1 VLQFHGT
8 NPDDD
13 TMNDVDLFNV
23 APLLKLF
30 LLALV
35 LALGPLTWVWLKHRH
50 AEVPQRVRQLT
61 LFTLFLTFDL
71 ILFGSFT
78 RLTDSGLGC
87 PDWPGC
93 YGHASP
99 IGAKEAIASAQAAM
113 PTGPVTWS
121 KAWIEM
127 IHRYLA
133 MTVGVLI
140 LTLAVFSWRI
150 ERTFWGWPT
159 LSLVWVCVQG
169 AFGALTVTMKLF
181 PAIVSLHLLGGMLLA
196 VLLTLQLVRQRHSP
210 WTVTRLPVP
219 TAAYLLMV
227 VAGLFLVL
235 QILLGGWVSSNYAV
249 MACNTYPECQGG
261 WWPDM
266 NFDKGFELWRPL
278 GVDAAGAALPFPAL
292 TAIHMVHRWHAVLV
306 VLLLLAVAWTWS
318 KHGFHRQALFLA
330 LLLLLQFIT
339 GVSNAVLGW
348 PMLAALLH
356 TGAAVS
362 MLVLL
367 SWVLGVTQAQHPKQI
382 ATTFSRHTL

>member
-1 VLQFHGT
+1 MDEVALI
-8 NPDDD
+8 
-13 TMNDVDLFNV
+13 NV
-23 APLLKLF
+23 APIVKLA

-35 LALGPLTWVWLKHRH
+35 LALGPLTWVWLKHRN
-50 AEVPQRVRQLT
+50 ADVPQRVRQLT
-61 LFTLFLTFDL
+61 IFTLFLTFDL

-99 IGAKEAIASAQAAM
+99 LGAKEAIAQAQAAM

-133 MTVGVLI
+133 MMVGVLI
-140 LTLAVFSWRI
+140 LTLAVFSWRT
-150 ERTFWGWPT
+150 ERTLWGWPT
-159 LSLVWVCVQG
+159 LSLIWVCVQG

-181 PAIVSLHLLGGMLLA
+181 PAIVSMHLLGGMLLA
-196 VLLTLQLVRQRHSP
+196 VFLTLQLVRQRHSP
-210 WTVTRLPVP
+210 WTETRRPLPTLVYVLVVVTI
-219 TAAYLLMV
+219 
-227 VAGLFLVL
+227 LFLVL
-235 QILLGGWVSSNYAV
+235 QILLGAWVSSNYAV
-249 MACNTYPECQGG
+249 MACNTYPDCQGT

-278 GVDAAGAALPFPAL
+278 GVDAAGAALPFQAL
-292 TAIHMVHRWHAVLV
+292 TAIHMVHRWHAVWV
-306 VLLLLAVAWTWS
+306 VLLLLMVAVSLRTHNF
-318 KHGFHRQALFLA
+318 KPQALMLA
-330 LLLLLQFIT
+330 GLVVLQFIT

-348 PMLAALLH
+348 PMMAALLH

-367 SWVLGVTQAQHPKQI
+367 SWVLGVTQALNPKQI
-382 ATTFSRHTL
+382 AATFSRPML

>member
-1 VLQFHGT
+1 MLLCHGT
-8 NPDDD
+8 NLDADA
-13 TMNDVDLFNV
+13 MNEVALFNA
-23 APLLKLF
+23 APLIKLF
-30 LLALV
+30 LMVLV
-35 LALGPLTWVWLKHRH
+35 LALGPLSWVWLKHRH

-61 LFTLFLTFDL
+61 LLTLFLTFDL

-99 IGAKEAIASAQAAM
+99 VGAQEAIQSAQTAM
-113 PTGPVTWS
+113 PTGPVTWN

-140 LTLAVFSWRI
+140 LTLAVFSWRT
-150 ERTFWGWPT
+150 ERTMWGWPT
-159 LSLVWVCVQG
+159 LTLLWVCVQG
-169 AFGALTVTMKLF
+169 AFGAFTVTMKLF
-181 PAIVSLHLLGGMLLA
+181 PAIVSMHLLGGMLLA

-210 WTVTRLPVP
+210 WTEARKPLPTLV
-219 TAAYLLMV
+219 YLLV
-227 VAGLFLVL
+227 LGAALCLVL
-235 QILLGGWVSSNYAV
+235 QILLGAWVSSNYAV
-249 MACNTYPECQGG
+249 MACNTYPECQGS
-261 WWPDM
+261 WWPEM

-278 GVDAAGAALPFPAL
+278 GMDAAGAALPFQAL
-292 TAIHMVHRWHAVLV
+292 TAIHFVHRWHAVWV
-306 VLLLLAVAWTWS
+306 VLLLLLVSVSLTQ
-318 KHGFHRQALFLA
+318 HGFKQQAWLLA
-330 LLLLLQFIT
+330 GLLLLQFTT

-367 SWVLGVTQAQHPKQI
+367 SWVLGVTQAQNPRQI
-382 ATTFSRHTL
+382 AATFSRSML